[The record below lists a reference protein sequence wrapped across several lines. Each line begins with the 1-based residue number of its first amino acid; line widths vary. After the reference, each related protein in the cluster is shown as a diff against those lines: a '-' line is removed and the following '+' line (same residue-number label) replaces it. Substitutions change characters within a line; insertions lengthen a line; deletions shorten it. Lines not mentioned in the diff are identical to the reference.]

1 MGARDSQTVGTLVSG
16 NMFAG
21 CDRRHTFSVTNFTEI
36 AAHIAV
42 QSLTV
47 IKLLEGSAMLVR
59 QFVHLTSEAIVVGVV
74 LVLGLPFFL
83 FLAMPFIGS

>member
-1 MGARDSQTVGTLVSG
+1 
-16 NMFAG
+16 
-21 CDRRHTFSVTNFTEI
+21 VTNLTEI
-36 AAHIAV
+36 AAFIAV

-47 IKLLEGSAMLVR
+47 TKPLEVAMLVR
-59 QFVHLTSEAIVVGVV
+59 QFIHLTSEAIVVGVV